1 MVVNVLVKS
10 ISKGRNKI
18 TPVPYDIPSDIGT
31 AEELIKEMVRES
43 LEQYRERMQS
53 NGDGGNVLSE
63 QQEALEERAVS
74 GKVVYGAYSHRKPP
88 DEEEAV
94 RNALDA
100 FGDGVIAIFIDGRQ
114 IENLTDSV
122 TLREGSEVMFVK
134 LTALSASCLLL
145 DWMA

>member
-31 AEELIKEMVRES
+31 AEELIKEMVKES
-43 LEQYRERMQS
+43 LERYRKRMQG

-63 QQEALEERAVS
+63 QPAVLEERAMS
-74 GKVVYGAYSHRKPP
+74 GKVVYEVYSHRKPP

-94 RNALDA
+94 RNAVDA
-100 FGDGVIAIFIDGRQ
+100 FGDRVIAIFIDGKK
-114 IENLTDSV
+114 IENLTDCV

-145 DWMA
+145 DWMS